1 MKTKDITEIFTIIDD
16 EDITIDGTLAAW
28 VDPNHLSWDNR
39 FGEPPQIQKWVKAK
53 EKTVSDHGI
62 YKFHFDCG
70 RMGSLD
76 GLFCALKSDV
86 VKIIGKEVYFGEV
99 LGKHSEVYGTIEA
112 DDLKLVTDDQE
123 VVDLFLENNLGSG
136 FDPFDYLNEE
146 GSEDE

>member
-39 FGEPPQIQKWVKAK
+39 FGGLPQIQKWVKAK
-53 EKTVSDHGI
+53 EQIISEHGI

-76 GLFCALKSDV
+76 RL
-86 VKIIGKEVYFGEV
+86 I
-99 LGKHSEVYGTIEA
+99 
-112 DDLKLVTDDQE
+112 
-123 VVDLFLENNLGSG
+123 
-136 FDPFDYLNEE
+136 
-146 GSEDE
+146 